1 MARAF
6 TSASSHKAQS
16 DNAPAS
22 DVPLTIATFMRT
34 ASTGTSQACVS
45 IGRRSTSAG
54 SRYQLFFRNTN
65 RIAGFCQNGGGTQIT
80 TFEDSSG
87 VNISANTWY
96 HGAVVFNTTTDRTVY
111 RNGANS
117 TNDTTAVTVGTVDT
131 ITLGSRYDG
140 AGFGLYLNGQLAETA
155 VWAAA
160 LTASEIESLAAGL
173 SPMFVRPDALVFYA
187 PLYGNDSPEPD
198 WFGGYALTLTGTV
211 KAAHPPVVYRQSSK
225 IIIPAAAAG
234 PTYTL
239 GTDSGSFSLA
249 GQDVLLPA
257 SRLLSLDN
265 AAFALSGQQ
274 VDLLASRLIA
284 ADHAAFSLTGQDVDL
299 SYTPSGATY
308 TMTLD
313 AGSFV
318 LTGQGAG
325 LIAARLLTADHGSF
339 TLLGQEVD
347 LQYGDQVTA
356 VGRPKRPRP
365 WAVEVDGQIEFF
377 ASAQA
382 AVAWLSRENKRRK
395 SSKPSKIEEKPEPIP
410 FKAITFDG
418 VSVADIDIKGRAA
431 LSRIK
436 TMEAEQIALVEAH
449 MAKVKRSND
458 DFMQLIGIV
467 AKKWLT

>member
-6 TSASSHKAQS
+6 TSASSHKAQN

-34 ASTGTSQACVS
+34 ASTGTSQACIS
-45 IGRRSTSAG
+45 IGRRSSSSG

-65 RIAGFCQNGGGTQIT
+65 RIAGFCQNGGGTQIA

-87 VNISANTWY
+87 ANISANTWY

-117 TNDTTAVTVGTVDT
+117 TNDTTSVSVGTVDT
-131 ITLGSRYDG
+131 ITLGARYDG

-265 AAFALSGQQ
+265 VAFTLSGQQ
-274 VDLLASRLIA
+274 VDLLASRLIT
-284 ADHAAFSLTGQDVDL
+284 ADHAAFSLTGQSAD
-299 SYTPSGATY
+299 
-308 TMTLD
+308 
-313 AGSFV
+313 
-318 LTGQGAG
+318 

-339 TLLGQEVD
+339 TLLGQEVG

-356 VGRPKRPRP
+356 VGRPKRTRP

-395 SSKPSKIEEKPEPIP
+395 SAKPSKIEEKPEQIP

-458 DFMQLIGIV
+458 DFMQLVGIV